1 MNQYWWTQEFRV
13 VLFCKW
19 FSGCSFFACDYSIR
33 RSYWCAYLNTSRV
46 EPNFPSK
53 SKALNHRLSDMITDS
68 VNLIIHRLHDITR
81 NQIVSY
87 FLSIIVQWSNIVRQS
102 SSSSTLLTRE
112 HADVSIIKKK
122 IHFTFTDKSTR
133 SVLLIVPLNFYHDP
147 FLEITVSY
155 HSNRQKKNAMKR
167 QAAIK
172 HTAFRLFFVVII
184 RCSHSHTEW
193 NRVEEPQSFLSSR
206 ATNASNLPI
215 VISITNVVCVCI
227 YEPNVQYMVHIY
239 YIIVVK
245 RENRGWIKWTISNF
259 SWCWMSD
266 EHREWQIINGY
277 EKRHNIESTQP
288 LKIHTMAQHQC
299 PLVPECFCKD

>member
-1 MNQYWWTQEFRV
+1 MNQYWWTQEFCV

-87 FLSIIVQWSNIVRQS
+87 FLSIIVQSSNIVRQS

-155 HSNRQKKNAMKR
+155 HSNRQKKNGMKR

-172 HTAFRLFFVVII
+172 STQHSDFFLLSLFVVRIAI
-184 RCSHSHTEW
+184 QNGIELKSHSHFCRPAPLTL
-193 NRVEEPQSFLSSR
+193 VIYLLSSQLPTLCVYVY
-206 ATNASNLPI
+206 TNQTYNIWYIYTTSLWWREKI
-215 VISITNVVCVCI
+215 V
-227 YEPNVQYMVHIY
+227 
-239 YIIVVK
+239 
-245 RENRGWIKWTISNF
+245 
-259 SWCWMSD
+259 D
-266 EHREWQIINGY
+266 E
-277 EKRHNIESTQP
+277 
-288 LKIHTMAQHQC
+288 
-299 PLVPECFCKD
+299 